1 MNRYSCVFLMAVTL
15 SCLIFPRTHA
25 AATDDASSQNTISCT
40 VLEAH
45 MIPNLG
51 VSVAVFHQMSKDEA
65 SRFSALMK
73 EHSDT
78 SVQFRTADGSWHKA
92 SVARL
97 KSAFGRGL
105 LLFASGSADLKE
117 RDGFVV
123 KFE

>member
-1 MNRYSCVFLMAVTL
+1 MAVTL

-51 VSVAVFHQMSKDEA
+51 VSVAVFHPMSQDEA

-73 EHSDT
+73 AHSHT
-78 SVQFRTADGSWHKA
+78 SLQFRTADSSWHKA

-97 KSAFGRGL
+97 QSDIGRGL
-105 LLFASGSADLKE
+105 VLFVSG
-117 RDGFVV
+117 
-123 KFE
+123 